1 MSFHKIIVALDD
13 SQLSKSVFTRSL
25 EMALAQGSSLMLF
38 HCLTH
43 ETLGEPIVAMPVELG
58 LSPAAVDYTFQT
70 QHLLVETQIQ
80 QTREMLGRY
89 CDTATRQG
97 VPAEFDCKIGEA
109 GELLCQLAKSWGADL
124 IVVGRRGRTGLAEAL
139 LGSVS
144 NYVTHHAPCSVLVIQ
159 HPPES
164 ETKPV
169 AADSAAE
176 SAKEFL
182 DGSF

>member
-1 MSFHKIIVALDD
+1 MSFKKILVALDD
-13 SQLSKSVFTRSL
+13 SELSKSVFTRSL

-38 HCLTH
+38 HGLTY
-43 ETLGEPIVAMPVELG
+43 ETLGEPMVAMPVELG

-70 QHLLVETQIQ
+70 QHRLVETQIQ
-80 QTREMLGRY
+80 QAREMLGRY
-89 CDTATRQG
+89 CHTATSQG

-144 NYVTHHAPCSVLVIQ
+144 NYVTHGAPCSVLVIQ
-159 HPPES
+159 HPTAPEVS
-164 ETKPV
+164 PI
-169 AADSAAE
+169 SAGPAT
-176 SAKEFL
+176 
-182 DGSF
+182 

>member
-1 MSFHKIIVALDD
+1 MSFQKILVALDD
-13 SQLSKSVFTRSL
+13 SELSKSVFTRSL
-25 EMALAQGSSLMLF
+25 EMALAQGASLMLF
-38 HCLTH
+38 HGLTH
-43 ETLGEPIVAMPVELG
+43 ESLGEPIVAMPVELG

-70 QHLLVETQIQ
+70 QHRLVETQIQ
-80 QTREMLGRY
+80 QAREMLGRY
-89 CDTATRQG
+89 CDTAISQG

-159 HPPES
+159 HAPAS
-164 ETKPV
+164 EASPV
-169 AADSAAE
+169 AASSAAE
-176 SAKEFL
+176 PALNS
-182 DGSF
+182 